1 MSNQS
6 DGGAS
11 AGNGGANPENKNQ
24 NVDPKPNEQT
34 PDKMVAKS
42 AYDQVSNDMHKYKN
56 RVRELE
62 AAQNQLE
69 TDRLKEK
76 EEYKTLYEKSQEEA
90 NKWKKEAESGQA
102 LFSNT
107 QKYEA
112 VKRHAVQ
119 AGILDEAVDDLEML
133 DLEGV
138 EIETTNKGRFTVRGA
153 KEFVD
158 SLKTKKPYWFK
169 SVKAPKI
176 NPGGG
181 GAKPTE
187 KGDLT
192 ASDVYEAERQYKAGK
207 ITQKQYYEL
216 HQRYLSQRKK

>member
-6 DGGAS
+6 DGGAT
-11 AGNGGANPENKNQ
+11 AGNGGANPDNKNQ
-24 NVDPKPNEQT
+24 NVDPKPNDE
-34 PDKMVAKS
+34 PKDKMVSKT

-76 EEYKTLYEKSQEEA
+76 EEYKTLYEKSQEEL
-90 NKWKKEAESGQA
+90 NKWKKEAETGKV
-102 LFSNT
+102 LFSDT

-119 AGILDEAVDDLEML
+119 AGILDEAVDDLELIDL
-133 DLEGV
+133 DGV
-138 EIETTNKGRFTVRGA
+138 EIETTDKGRYVVRGA

-169 SVKAPKI
+169 STKAPKI
-176 NPGGG
+176 NSGGG
-181 GAKPTE
+181 SAKPVKE
-187 KGDLT
+187 GDLT
-192 ASDVYEAERQYKAGK
+192 AQDVYEAERAFKAGK
-207 ITQKQYYEL
+207 ITQKQYHET